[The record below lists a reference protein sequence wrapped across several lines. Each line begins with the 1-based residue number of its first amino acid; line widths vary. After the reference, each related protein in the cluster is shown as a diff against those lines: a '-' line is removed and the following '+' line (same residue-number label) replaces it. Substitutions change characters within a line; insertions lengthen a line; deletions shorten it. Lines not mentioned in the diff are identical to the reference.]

1 MAIRYTKNENGPV
14 LGWSDASGIKILEVD
29 GLSFKNLSKTGQ
41 LQPYEDWRLSPEER
55 VKDLVGRFTPEQ
67 LVASCFL
74 GRGLGGVSW
83 EMTPEN
89 LKALA
94 DDPYRSMGRYEIF
107 DMFMED
113 LNKIL
118 SYVNDEQE
126 VCEALPYGIPMM
138 YSMEGVGHIVGGSK
152 RGLSKN
158 CSDFPSTLGIGATF
172 DPKYAGALAGVE
184 AKEYRSMG
192 MTLALTPQIDL
203 ATEPRWSRCDGTYG
217 EGSKLGVD
225 MARSYVDAIQTSTG
239 DAEIRDGWGYESVAG
254 TAKHWPGG
262 GSGEGGRDA
271 HYQEGK
277 YAVYPGGNFEEHMAA
292 FTEGAFKLDGPTK
305 EAACLMPY
313 YTISYDV
320 DDVYGENVGNGYS
333 KYILTDLLRDRFG
346 YKGMVTTDFGIMR
359 ETFNGPGGIPTTGAI
374 TAFGGGRCW
383 GCEHYS
389 TASRYLKTFEAGI
402 DQYGGGDDYEGLLEG
417 YRLGVEKYGEAYMLD
432 ILREKVERIMILP
445 FKLGLFENPY
455 VTEEKARKTLRCEE
469 HMALGEDCQRK
480 SLILLKNHENVLPI
494 REKKKVYIPMRH
506 REASGF
512 FLNLNLAVLEKGG
525 QASDTYPINLDTVGQ
540 FYDFTDSPEEADF
553 AMVLIE
559 SPSTGNGID
568 PKDKAAGGNGYVP
581 ISLQY
586 RPYTA
591 ANARETSLAGGHI
604 TENFTNRSYRG
615 KTVTASNECDLD
627 VVLDTRKKMGDKP
640 VIVLMEYKSSVVVKE
655 FEGAADAIVAYSG
668 ASDKVLLELVSGAF
682 EPSGLLPMQFPA
694 DMETVEAQREDV
706 PFDMECHVD
715 VDGNTYDYGFGL
727 NWNGPISDWRTE
739 KYGKAAYGK

>member
-271 HYQEGK
+271 HYQQGK

-313 YTISYDV
+313 YTISYGA

-359 ETFNGPGGIPTTGAI
+359 ETFNGPGGIPITGSI

-389 TASRYLKTFEAGI
+389 TAARYLKTFEAGI

-417 YRLGVEKYGEAYMLD
+417 YRLGVEKYGEEYMLG

-512 FLNLNLAVLEKGG
+512 FLNLNLAVMEKGN
-525 QASDTYPINLDTVGQ
+525 QASDTYPINLDTVAQ
-540 FYDFTDSPEEADF
+540 FYDFTDSPDEADF

-568 PKDKAAGGNGYVP
+568 QKDREAGGNGYKP

-604 TENFTNRSYRG
+604 TEPFTNRSYRG